1 MSNDCFSAPPGYP
14 SDCEVTEGYRAMA
27 REREGRLREPDLQ
40 RVFARAK
47 EIRLLLL
54 DVDGVLTDGTLH
66 YSGASGE
73 SKSFH
78 TQDGFGIRLLQEAGI
93 DVGVITARQS
103 EVVARRA
110 GELRMRYIYQGMRN
124 KKEALKEILQ
134 VSGYRPF
141 QVAYMG
147 DDWLDLVLLQQVG
160 FAIAPANAVREV
172 KEVAHFV
179 TERAGGSGAVR
190 DACDL
195 ILEAKNLM
203 ADLLRKYRAPQSGIS
218 PFTKSS

>member
-1 MSNDCFSAPPGYP
+1 MTGHCSPTPPGYP
-14 SDCEVTEGYRAMA
+14 SDCEVMEGYRTMA
-27 REREGRLREPDLQ
+27 REREARPIDQNRQ

-66 YSGASGE
+66 YSGSTEE

-93 DVGVITARQS
+93 DTGVITARKS

-110 GELRMRYIYQGMRN
+110 GELKMRYIYQGTRN
-124 KKEALKEILQ
+124 KNEALKEILQ

-160 FAIAPANAVREV
+160 LAIAPANGVREV
-172 KEVAHFV
+172 KQIAHFV
-179 TERAGGSGAVR
+179 TERQGGAGAVR
-190 DACDL
+190 DACAL
-195 ILEAKNLM
+195 ILEAKNLV
-203 ADLLRKYRAPQSGIS
+203 AELLQKYLNR
-218 PFTKSS
+218 